1 MEIHM
6 ETKEK
11 DKAIKLHYNVL
22 KVNLPK
28 LVIARF
34 NSTHINLARFWNK
47 FKGKIDIFKLS
58 AFSKFH
64 CVRR

>member
-1 MEIHM
+1 MMMEMQLHM
-6 ETKEK
+6 ETNEK

-34 NSTHINLARFWNK
+34 NGTHI
-47 FKGKIDIFKLS
+47 D
-58 AFSKFH
+58 
-64 CVRR
+64 

>member
-1 MEIHM
+1 MEKIKIEQQQKRMELMMMEIQMDM

-22 KVNLPK
+22 KVNLTK

-34 NSTHINLARFWNK
+34 NGTHIA
-47 FKGKIDIFKLS
+47 
-58 AFSKFH
+58 
-64 CVRR
+64 

>member
-1 MEIHM
+1 MMEIQLHM

-22 KVNLPK
+22 KVNLTK

-34 NSTHINLARFWNK
+34 NGTHIA
-47 FKGKIDIFKLS
+47 
-58 AFSKFH
+58 
-64 CVRR
+64 

>member
-1 MEIHM
+1 MEKNKIEQQQKRMELMMMEIQLHM

-34 NSTHINLARFWNK
+34 SGTHI
-47 FKGKIDIFKLS
+47 D
-58 AFSKFH
+58 
-64 CVRR
+64 

>member
-1 MEIHM
+1 MMMEIQLHM

-22 KVNLPK
+22 KVNLPN

-34 NSTHINLARFWNK
+34 NGTHI
-47 FKGKIDIFKLS
+47 D
-58 AFSKFH
+58 
-64 CVRR
+64 

>member
-1 MEIHM
+1 MEKNKIEQQQKRMELMMMEIQLHM

-34 NSTHINLARFWNK
+34 NGTHI
-47 FKGKIDIFKLS
+47 D
-58 AFSKFH
+58 
-64 CVRR
+64 